1 MDWFHCNRCYR
12 QEGTQFAVTSCGHIL
27 CQDCGGTGP
36 CPVCSS
42 ACRYLSLSH
51 QMRPQDKLFF
61 KSPASIAIKHLS
73 HISQV
78 WRFQMTQVQLLL
90 ESLRDTARRAQAA
103 LEEAK
108 EELAERRRQ
117 VESLRRENAELRR
130 AQLSPGWLRGSR
142 SSTPRPI
149 GITSPSQSVTPQPRR
164 QLSGQVVSR
173 SAPLEPPQSR
183 STPIW
188 QPQVGG
194 AYRESGTPVVSS
206 VGERPQIPELLPQN
220 DASSH
225 AHLATSPTPW
235 VLKPL
240 LLLQAPPFDSKPLPS
255 AQAPPLISKPHPLA
269 PSPSPR
275 IKLHPLALTPPLKSN
290 PTPLFQA
297 PPLKSSPAP
306 LALSPAPSLPHTL
319 FPNDSFPKPRPF
331 CT

>member
-27 CQDCGGTGP
+27 CQACGGTGP

-42 ACRYLSLSH
+42 ACRYLLLSH

-61 KSPASIAIKHLS
+61 KSPASIALRHLS

-78 WRFQMTQVQLLL
+78 WRFQMSQVQLLL
-90 ESLRDTARRAQAA
+90 ESLRDKARRAQAA

-108 EELAERRRQ
+108 EELVERRRQ

-183 STPIW
+183 STPLW

-206 VGERPQIPELLPQN
+206 V
-220 DASSH
+220 
-225 AHLATSPTPW
+225 
-235 VLKPL
+235 
-240 LLLQAPPFDSKPLPS
+240 
-255 AQAPPLISKPHPLA
+255 A
-269 PSPSPR
+269 PSPVSAHGQGR
-275 IKLHPLALTPPLKSN
+275 RATPGPSLWV
-290 PTPLFQA
+290 PWATP
-297 PPLKSSPAP
+297 
-306 LALSPAPSLPHTL
+306 ALSGAASPGET
-319 FPNDSFPKPRPF
+319 PKPHGGTPKPP
-331 CT
+331 CPP